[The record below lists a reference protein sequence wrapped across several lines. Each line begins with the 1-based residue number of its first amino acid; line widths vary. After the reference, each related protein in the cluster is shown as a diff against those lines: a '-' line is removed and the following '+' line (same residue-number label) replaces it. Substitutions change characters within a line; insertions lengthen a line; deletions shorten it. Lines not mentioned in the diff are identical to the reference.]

1 MGEFFGRLFS
11 SDYMPHGHCFFWQPS
26 LVWTHVISDSLITA
40 AYYSI
45 PITLYYV
52 IRKRSDV
59 KLRGLIL
66 MFAGFILA
74 CGTTHLLSVWDIW
87 HSAYRL
93 EGLTKAITAALS
105 VVTAI
110 ATIRLAPMAIKI
122 ATPEQLEKMNQA
134 MHDEI
139 AARHLAEE
147 KLRRRIEAELLASE
161 DKLRSCFEAA
171 SQAILGVSSSGRI
184 SLVNRRTEEMFGYSR
199 DELLGQELEV
209 LLPERFRTAH
219 VSHRSGYFS
228 EPRVRA
234 MGAGMELAGRRK
246 DGTEFPIEIGLS
258 HVSTPEGPLAFGM
271 VSDIS
276 ERKKAAD
283 ELERVNNEFRR
294 SNAELIASQDKLR
307 SYFEAASQA
316 ILGVSAD
323 GRISLV
329 NRRTEEMFGYTRE
342 ELVGQELELLLP
354 DRFRSAHIAH
364 RDGYFAEPRVR
375 AMGAGMDLAGRRKD
389 GTEFPIEIGLG
400 HANTPEGPLAFG
412 MVSDISE
419 RKKAADDLKRANE
432 ELRQSNTEMEQF
444 AHVASHDL
452 QEPLRMVTGYLQLI
466 ERRYSTQL
474 DASGKEFIGFAVN
487 GAKRMRALIRDLLEF
502 SRAGTHATNFREI
515 DTGLILGNALANLKT
530 AIDESAARITAG
542 PLPTL
547 VGDPVLLTQVFQNL
561 IANAIKFQKGDGPSV
576 HISAHR
582 QGAEWIYSVR
592 DNGIGIESHH
602 LERIFR
608 IFERL
613 HSIEE
618 YSGSGIG
625 LAITRKIV
633 ERHRGRMWVESQP
646 GAGSTFFFSLS
657 AEMEIANDDPRL
669 TTAAA
674 S

>member
-1 MGEFFGRLFS
+1 M
-11 SDYMPHGHCFFWQPS
+11 
-26 LVWTHVISDSLITA
+26 HVISDSLITA

-93 EGLTKAITAALS
+93 EGLTKAITAGLS

-110 ATIRLAPMAIKI
+110 ATLRLAPMALKI
-122 ATPEQLEKMNQA
+122 ATPEQLEKINQT

-171 SQAILGVSSSGRI
+171 SQAILGVSSRGRI
-184 SLVNRRTEEMFGYSR
+184 ALVNRRTEEMFGYSR
-199 DELLGQELEV
+199 DELLGQELEI

-219 VSHRSGYFS
+219 VSHRRGYFS

-246 DGTEFPIEIGLS
+246 DGSEFPIEIGLS

-294 SNAELIASQDKLR
+294 SNAELVASQDKLR

-316 ILGVSAD
+316 ILGVSGD

-354 DRFRSAHIAH
+354 DRFRSAHISH
-364 RDGYFAEPRVR
+364 RDDYFAEPRVR
-375 AMGAGMDLAGRRKD
+375 AMGAGMDLAGRRKN

-432 ELRQSNTEMEQF
+432 ELRQSNIEMEQF

-487 GAKRMRALIRDLLEF
+487 GAKRMRVLIRDLLEF
-502 SRAGTHATNFREI
+502 SRAGTHAANFRKI
-515 DTGLILGNALANLKT
+515 DTGLILSNALANLKT
-530 AIDESAARITAG
+530 AIDESAARITVG

-547 VGDPVLLTQVFQNL
+547 VADPGLLTQVFQNL

-576 HISAHR
+576 HISAQR

-602 LERIFR
+602 LDRIFR

-657 AEMEIANDDPRL
+657 AEMEIADDDTRL
-669 TTAAA
+669 TRAAT